1 MEETLRLIGLLGG
14 GLLSM
19 LLACGGSAP
28 QSAPADPPPPTYSAF
43 VEGGA
48 ASVGRTASCVTQ
60 LADGRVL
67 VTGGYSSTAEL
78 DTAEIFDPSA
88 NGGLGAFSAV
98 PSRMSCT
105 RYRHTATLLPNGKVL
120 IAGGRDASYNSRKS
134 IELFDPALNGGQ
146 GGFQTLGAQMGVAR
160 ADHGAV
166 TLQDGRILL
175 MGGTSGSVS
184 NSAEIF
190 DPATL
195 QFGSLITMQSVRL
208 HHTATRLANGKVL
221 VTGGDQGSVGN
232 GAEIFDPAGDGG
244 KGSFTA
250 TGSMAQ
256 SRYFHAAALL
266 KDGRVLVSGGSQG
279 GPMASAEFFDP
290 AANGGV
296 GAFTAA
302 PSMLVARALHTVTVL
317 PDGRCL
323 VAGGTGG
330 QLTGTLAKTTEW
342 FDPSAAGG
350 SGAFVT
356 APALVHGRSAQD
368 ALLLKNRTMLIVG
381 GGDLHAEILR

>member
-1 MEETLRLIGLLGG
+1 M
-14 GLLSM
+14 
-19 LLACGGSAP
+19 
-28 QSAPADPPPPTYSAF
+28 
-43 VEGGA
+43 EGGA
-48 ASVGRTASCVTQ
+48 ASVGRTASSVTQ

-67 VTGGYSSTAEL
+67 VAGGYSSTAEL

-88 NGGLGAFSAV
+88 NGGLGAFSPV
-98 PSRMSCT
+98 SSKMSCT

-134 IELFDPALNGGQ
+134 VELFDPALNGGQ

-160 ADHGAV
+160 AEHGVV

-175 MGGTSGSVS
+175 IGGTSGNVLS
-184 NSAEIF
+184 SAEIF

-195 QFGSLITMQSVRL
+195 QFGPLITMQSVRL
-208 HHTATRLANGKVL
+208 HHTATRLTNGKVL
-221 VTGGDQGSVGN
+221 VTGGDQGSIGN

-250 TGSMAQ
+250 TGFMAK
-256 SRYFHAAALL
+256 SRYFHAALLL

-279 GPMASAEFFDP
+279 GLMASAEFFDP

-296 GAFTAA
+296 GAFAAA
-302 PSMLVARALHTVTVL
+302 PSMQVARAIHTLTLL

-323 VAGGTGG
+323 VVGGTGG

-350 SGAFVT
+350 TGAFVT
-356 APALVHGRSAQD
+356 APALVHGRSGQET
-368 ALLLKNRTMLIVG
+368 LLLKNRTVLILG